1 MRLNEDMNS
10 KSINMLI
17 PFSLRPIPQTREEH
31 SLENDFSVLW
41 FTLPL
46 CSTFADAVQKV

>member
-31 SLENDFSVLW
+31 YLENDFSVLC